1 MRNSVSE
8 HFCLIYKMYAHTL
21 AHSKVHYINISK
33 QLLYLIFDRLHTMP
47 ICVKNIEMSFYVKS
61 CQTAIIGDYMFA
73 KNKVTQ
79 LLFTNIDDRDC

>member
-21 AHSKVHYINISK
+21 AHSKVQYIIYQNNSCIYFLTDFILC
-33 QLLYLIFDRLHTMP
+33 Q
-47 ICVKNIEMSFYVKS
+47 CVKNIEMSFYVKS